1 MTWTEETGLKSAAKQ
16 QQHSLRKTLA
26 QSLKAPVL
34 VPRKQNWTLKIE
46 IHLQL
51 FQEQSHYMAHLGKFS
66 LSTLSHDRVSVSQVK
81 SRRLNT
87 GNSVP
92 AG

>member
-1 MTWTEETGLKSAAKQ
+1 MGSTPGWEDPLKKGMTWTEETGLKSAAKQ

-46 IHLQL
+46 IHLTTISGAKPLHGSSGQI
-51 FQEQSHYMAHLGKFS
+51 QPQHSFS
-66 LSTLSHDRVSVSQVK
+66 
-81 SRRLNT
+81 
-87 GNSVP
+87 
-92 AG
+92 